1 MTQISS
7 ATEELE
13 SLRALYN
20 KIGKDIESR
29 LREFE
34 AVWKKGDDR
43 AIFTELVFCLFTPQ
57 SKATSCWAAVERV
70 CDANLLIEG
79 SAAEIA
85 RELKGVRFHNTK
97 AARVVEARKHLNGLR
112 ARIADFGSPVE
123 VREWLVENVNG
134 MGYKEA
140 SHFLRNIGMGRD
152 IAILDRHILKNLVR
166 LGVIAEVPRHLST
179 NRYLEIEARMRIF
192 SEKEK
197 IPMGHLD
204 MLLWYRETG
213 EIFK

>member
-1 MTQISS
+1 MTQKNS
-7 ATEELE
+7 AAEEIK
-13 SLRALYN
+13 SLRTLYR

-29 LREFE
+29 LLEFE

-43 AIFTELVFCLFTPQ
+43 AIFAELVFCLFTPQ

-79 SAAEIA
+79 SAADIA
-85 RELKGVRFHNTK
+85 SMLKGVRFHNTK
-97 AARVVEARKHLNGLR
+97 AARVVEARKHLNGLK
-112 ARIADFGSPVE
+112 ARIAGFGGPAE
-123 VREWLVENVNG
+123 AREWLVENVNG

-140 SHFLRNIGMGRD
+140 RHFLRNIGMGRD

-166 LGVIAEVPRHLST
+166 LGVIAEVPRHISPKI
-179 NRYLEIEARMRIF
+179 YLEIEARMKIF
-192 SEKEK
+192 SEKER

-204 MLLWYRETG
+204 ILLWYRETG
-213 EIFK
+213 GIFK